1 MKKLLAILLAL
12 IMMMTMIPA
21 LAETVVITGT
31 LQNPNPEITPDN
43 TEWEVSKSKTA
54 TNLNAAYES
63 EITLSLPSAEEE
75 LVSDI
80 VFVLDKS
87 TSSTL
92 EDQALGMLKDL
103 KNQVEKTGAI
113 VKVGVVIFNKIANV
127 TNFLDLK
134 TQYDDIETAIQQ
146 EIESGTN
153 THAGLLAGKKMLDD
167 DTGVAANRKYLI
179 FVSDGITYMFNESP
193 TAVAWSFFG
202 DEWKNWAGPDNWNS
216 KYGNNNP
223 PDDWNNWLSIVGT
236 QVKKQGTEYEYPYG
250 STPTNSTPQDDTSKN
265 YANSIDKAL
274 YLTKQVYQEAID
286 AGYNCY
292 AMGAETS
299 SGESYLWGPC
309 FMQYLADNQTVTFDK
324 IKKDIFY
331 LLAAGSTVTDI
342 MGKAADYDFDFIN
355 NAADISLKVGDTAY
369 TVSAKTEGLEENETA
384 RYLFTSDGV
393 TATNNNEAPF
403 VLHYYNKGTDGNG
416 DECFIWDI
424 NVPISNFAPAK
435 LTYKVKLT
443 NPKTTAGT
451 YGTYDKDGSKNYAG
465 LHTNNSAILKPVNSN
480 GVEGKSEEF
489 NRPTVSYTVG
499 GGSSGGT
506 IPGHSHYYPTTP
518 VPVIVIPPKTG
529 DMTIWQSILHFL
541 GIR

>member
-12 IMMMTMIPA
+12 IMMLTMIPA

-31 LQNPNPEITPDN
+31 LQNPNSEITPDN

-92 EDQALGMLKDL
+92 EDQALGMLNDL

-113 VKVGVVIFNKIANV
+113 VKVGVVIFNKVANV
-127 TNFLDLK
+127 ANDGKFFNLATE
-134 TQYDDIETAIQQ
+134 YDGIKAAIQQ
-146 EIESGTN
+146 EINSGTN

-223 PDDWNNWLSIVGT
+223 PDDWNKWLSSVGT
-236 QVKKQGTEYEYPYG
+236 QVKKQGIEYEYPYG

-331 LLAAGSTVTDI
+331 LLAAGSTVTDR
-342 MGKAADYDFDFIN
+342 MGKTADYDFDFIN
-355 NAADISLKVGDTAY
+355 SAANLSLKVDETAY
-369 TVSAKTEGLEENETA
+369 AVSAKTESLNEHETA

-393 TATNNNEAPF
+393 VAANQAEAPF
-403 VLHYYNKGTDGNG
+403 VLHYYAKGTDGAS
-416 DECFIWDI
+416 DECFVWDI
-424 NVPISNFAPAK
+424 NVPVSNFAPVQ
-435 LTYKVKLT
+435 LTYAVKLT
-443 NPKTTAGT
+443 NPKTASGT
-451 YGTYDKDGSKNYAG
+451 YGTYDKDGSKNYEG
-465 LHTNNSAILKPVNSN
+465 LYTNNSAVLIPKNSS
-480 GVEGKSEEF
+480 GDTGADETF
-489 NRPTVSYTVG
+489 NKPTVSYTVSG
-499 GGSSGGT
+499 GGGGHT
-506 IPGHSHYYPTTP
+506 HYDPTP
-518 VPVIVIPPKTG
+518 SVPVVVIVPPKTG